1 MRQISVS
8 EAAIEYVNAY
18 NSHDRKRL
26 RAGYADDFVV
36 TNPLWEGTK
45 GPEETTDTIEAVWNA
60 LTGAR
65 FHLNNLIVSGETAIL
80 EMLFEWDDPRD
91 QQTKRF
97 AVVDIFTVEDGKL
110 ASLRA
115 YHDTSNMSRW
125 LEEMGAEL
133 NL

>member
-1 MRQISVS
+1 MRESSVS

-26 RAGYADDFVV
+26 RAGYSDDFVV

-65 FHLNNLIVSGETAIL
+65 FKLNNLIVSGDTAVL

-91 QQTKRF
+91 QETKCF
-97 AVVDIFTVEDGKL
+97 AVVDIFTVQNGKL

-125 LEEMGAEL
+125 LEEMGADL

>member
-1 MRQISVS
+1 MRKTTVS

-18 NSHDRKRL
+18 NSHDRERL

-45 GPEETTDTIEAVWNA
+45 GPEETTDTIEAVWDA
-60 LTGAR
+60 LSGAR
-65 FHLNNLIVSGETAIL
+65 FALNNLIVDDETAVL
-80 EMLFEWDDPRD
+80 ELVFEWDDPRD
-91 QQTKRF
+91 HETKRF
-97 AVVDIFTVEDGKL
+97 AVVDIFTVVDEKL

-125 LEEMGAEL
+125 LKEMGADL
-133 NL
+133 DL

>member
-1 MRQISVS
+1 M
-8 EAAIEYVNAY
+8 
-18 NSHDRKRL
+18 
-26 RAGYADDFVV
+26 
-36 TNPLWEGTK
+36 
-45 GPEETTDTIEAVWNA
+45 
-60 LTGAR
+60 
-65 FHLNNLIVSGETAIL
+65 

-91 QQTKRF
+91 QQIKRF

-133 NL
+133 DL

>member
-1 MRQISVS
+1 MRESSVS

-26 RAGYADDFVV
+26 RAGYSDDFVV

-65 FHLNNLIVSGETAIL
+65 FKLNNLIVSGDTAVL

-91 QQTKRF
+91 QET
-97 AVVDIFTVEDGKL
+97 I
-110 ASLRA
+110 
-115 YHDTSNMSRW
+115 YY
-125 LEEMGAEL
+125 
-133 NL
+133 